1 MVTATPPKKQPAQNV
16 RVIGKDTTNK
26 TPFERRKEGV
36 TGILQ
41 MIATPM
47 AFVPTLLPDAAVI
60 ARYGEEVGT
69 EAAAIAAEDERVARV
84 LDRISSMGPYS
95 RLCGLVFAMGAQIA
109 ANHGLITPGMFGTLP
124 PDQFVDTVAREQE
137 GGDGD
142 QSTHPGGRGT
152 PASVPAT

>member
-47 AFVPTLLPDAAVI
+47 AFVPSLLPDAAVI
-60 ARYGEEVGT
+60 ARYESRGYSTGSPQW
-69 EAAAIAAEDERVARV
+69 
-84 LDRISSMGPYS
+84 DRTPDCADWSSQWAHRS
-95 RLCGLVFAMGAQIA
+95 RQ
-109 ANHGLITPGMFGTLP
+109 T
-124 PDQFVDTVAREQE
+124 TV
-137 GGDGD
+137 
-142 QSTHPGGRGT
+142 
-152 PASVPAT
+152 